1 MMEDMSVK
9 IVDFFREFSHIDV
22 EVLDIKQEPDGYR
35 ALCRM
40 TDGEYQVILDN
51 EFSVKAY
58 YRKKLYKDNRPG
70 GVDKLS
76 SIPQAASITQF
87 QQNPETTGICED
99 ADGQDA
105 VVNVRA
111 IKKPLLSN
119 SEKAVAIMI
128 KKQPGITSFDISR
141 EMNLKFKILSPI
153 LKKLLSEGI
162 IKREGEKFY

>member
-1 MMEDMSVK
+1 MMEDISVK

-22 EVLDIKQEPDGYR
+22 EVLDIKQESDGYR
-35 ALCRM
+35 ALCRLS
-40 TDGEYQVILDN
+40 DGEYQVILDN

-58 YRKKLYKDNRPG
+58 YRKKLYKDNRLG

-76 SIPQAASITQF
+76 SIPQAVSITQF
-87 QQNPETTGICED
+87 QQNPETAGICE
-99 ADGQDA
+99 ASDGQDA
-105 VVNVRA
+105 AVNVRA
-111 IKKPLLSN
+111 IKKPQLSN

-162 IKREGEKFY
+162 IKKEGEKFY